1 MWTWETIKVCT
12 ISINYQKLV
21 DFLNIRLEKLQQF
34 YDKIVGI
41 DVSLRTENTSDK
53 ENKSVDIIVRIPG
66 DDLVVKKTAKTFE
79 EAADM
84 GADALER
91 LLVKRKEKIKAH

>member
-1 MWTWETIKVCT
+1 MKV
-12 ISINYQKLV
+12 NVQAVNFNVDRKLV

-91 LLVKRKEKIKAH
+91 LLIKRKEKVKAH

>member
-1 MWTWETIKVCT
+1 MKVNVQAVNFN
-12 ISINYQKLV
+12 IDRKLV
-21 DFLNIRLEKLQQF
+21 DFINIRLEKLQQF

-41 DVSLRTENTSDK
+41 DVSLHTENTSDK

-66 DDLVVKKTAKTFE
+66 DDLVVKKTAKSFE

-91 LLVKRKEKIKAH
+91 LLVKRKEKVKAH

>member
-1 MWTWETIKVCT
+1 MKV
-12 ISINYQKLV
+12 NVQAVNFNVDRKLV

-34 YDKIVGI
+34 YDKIVVI

-53 ENKSVDIIVRIPG
+53 ENKSADIIVRIPG

-79 EAADM
+79 EAADLA
-84 GADALER
+84 ADALER

>member
-1 MWTWETIKVCT
+1 MKV
-12 ISINYQKLV
+12 NVQAVNFNVDGKLV
-21 DFLNIRLEKLQQF
+21 DFLNMRLEKLQQF

-91 LLVKRKEKIKAH
+91 LLVKHKEKVKAY

>member
-1 MWTWETIKVCT
+1 MKV
-12 ISINYQKLV
+12 NVQAVNFNVDRKLV

-34 YDKIVGI
+34 YDKIVVI

-79 EAADM
+79 EAADL

-91 LLVKRKEKIKAH
+91 LLVKRKEKVKAH

>member
-1 MWTWETIKVCT
+1 MKVNVQAVNFN
-12 ISINYQKLV
+12 IDRKLV
-21 DFLNIRLEKLQQF
+21 DFINIRLEKLQQF

-41 DVSLRTENTSDK
+41 DVSLHTENTSDK

-66 DDLVVKKTAKTFE
+66 DDLVVKKTAKSFE

-84 GADALER
+84 GAEALER
-91 LLVKRKEKIKAH
+91 LLVKRKEKVKAH

>member
-1 MWTWETIKVCT
+1 MKV
-12 ISINYQKLV
+12 NVQAVNFNVDKKLV
-21 DFLNIRLEKLQQF
+21 DFLNMRLEKLQQF

-91 LLVKRKEKIKAH
+91 LLVKHKEKVKAH

>member
-1 MWTWETIKVCT
+1 MKV
-12 ISINYQKLV
+12 NVQAVNFNVDRKLV

-66 DDLVVKKTAKTFE
+66 DDLVVKKTAKPFE
-79 EAADM
+79 EAADL

>member
-1 MWTWETIKVCT
+1 MKV
-12 ISINYQKLV
+12 NVQAVNFNVDRKLV
-21 DFLNIRLEKLQQF
+21 DFLNMRLEKLQQF

-91 LLVKRKEKIKAH
+91 LLVKHKEKVKAH